1 MPELPEVEAWRRA
14 LNDPVSAFPVEQAGP
29 AHIATLK
36 TFDPPLSTLE
46 GRRFAGAERRA
57 KRLLFPTEDGEL
69 VLLVHLMS
77 AGRIRYLLSG
87 EKSPKTAAFRLRF
100 QGGGELVLTEG
111 GPKKRAGVWL
121 LTPEAAEAELE
132 HLGPEALG
140 LGEERLGEI
149 LASEPRRLHSLL
161 RDQRIVSGIGRAW
174 ANEILHTAKLSPF
187 APAQGLS
194 PGQVS
199 QLAEAIDS
207 ELERGLELRERG
219 AKDAQVYRVHKKLH
233 EPCHVCGTAIERV
246 DFEEHTI
253 FYCPAVPDGRAA
265 ARRTG
270 GCRGCCGEQAARG
283 PPPTG
288 RRQVTE
294 LLAAEPGARRLRSR
308 GASDEPSGSRC
319 CWRTTRAWRTPT
331 ARTASSV
338 PRASSARRGRSPAAR
353 PRLRPE
359 HARSQRAHPDERAPR
374 RRGVREQGRADAL
387 RALRTAA
394 RSTAPTRA
402 SLRAERVSRD
412 RLRAS

>member
-1 MPELPEVEAWRRA
+1 MEAWRRA
-14 LNDPVSAFPVEQAGP
+14 LNDPVSAFPVERAGP

-36 TFDPPLSTLE
+36 TFDPPLSALE

-77 AGRIRYLLSG
+77 AGRIRYLLAG
-87 EKSPKTAAFRLRF
+87 EKSPKTAAFRLSF

-161 RDQRIVSGIGRAW
+161 RDQRVIAGIGRAW

-187 APAQGLS
+187 DLARSLTPEEVARLS
-194 PGQVS
+194 
-199 QLAEAIDS
+199 AAIDS

-219 AKDAQVYRVHKKLH
+219 AKDAQVYRVHNKLH
-233 EPCHVCGTAIERV
+233 EPCHACGTPLERV

-253 FYCPAVPDGRAA
+253 FYCPQCQ
-265 ARRTG
+265 TG
-270 GCRGCCGEQAARG
+270 GR
-283 PPPTG
+283 
-288 RRQVTE
+288 
-294 LLAAEPGARRLRSR
+294 LLKDRRLSKL
-308 GASDEPSGSRC
+308 
-319 CWRTTRAWRTPT
+319 
-331 ARTASSV
+331 
-338 PRASSARRGRSPAAR
+338 
-353 PRLRPE
+353 LR
-359 HARSQRAHPDERAPR
+359 
-374 RRGVREQGRADAL
+374 
-387 RALRTAA
+387 
-394 RSTAPTRA
+394 
-402 SLRAERVSRD
+402 
-412 RLRAS
+412 